1 MRVRWTK
8 RARAQLLEIF
18 DFIAADRPSTAERV
32 VGRLRNAT
40 RGLARHPLRGRRVP
54 EFDDPAIR
62 ERLVTP
68 YRIIYTVQVE
78 DIFILAVYHGRRL
91 LPEDPEDL

>member
-18 DFIAADRPSTAERV
+18 DYIAAERPMTAERV
-32 VGRLRNAT
+32 VERLKSGT
-40 RGLARHPLRGRRVP
+40 RGLARYPLRGRKVP
-54 EFDDPAIR
+54 EFDNPAIR
-62 ERLVTP
+62 ERLVSP
-68 YRIIYTVQVE
+68 YRIIYTVQAD

-91 LPEDPEDL
+91 LPDDPEDL

>member
-18 DFIAADRPSTAERV
+18 DFIATERPLTAEQV
-32 VGRLRNAT
+32 VDRLRNAT
-40 RGLARHPLRGRRVP
+40 RGLVRHPLRGRKVP
-54 EFDDPAIR
+54 EFDNSAIR
-62 ERLVTP
+62 ERLVSP
-68 YRIIYTVQVE
+68 YRIIYTVQSD